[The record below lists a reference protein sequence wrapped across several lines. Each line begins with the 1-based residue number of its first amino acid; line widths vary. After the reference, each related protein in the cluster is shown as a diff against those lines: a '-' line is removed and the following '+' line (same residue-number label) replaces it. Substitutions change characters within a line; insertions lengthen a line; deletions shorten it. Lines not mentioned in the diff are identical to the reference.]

1 MTEPSGGGGG
11 DEKAAGSD
19 VLERLFAL
27 IESRRSADPDRSYVA
42 KLLGKGTAKI
52 AQKFGEEA
60 VEAVIAAALRDRAAT
75 IAESADAL
83 FHLLVLWAD
92 QGIAPAEVWREL
104 VSREGTSGIDEK
116 KARPR
121 K

>member
-1 MTEPSGGGGG
+1 M
-11 DEKAAGSD
+11 SD
-19 VLERLFAL
+19 SDILQRLFTL
-27 IESRRSADPDRSYVA
+27 IESRRTADPEQSYVA

-60 VEAVIAAALRDRAAT
+60 VETVIAATLRDRQAT

-92 QGIAPAEVWREL
+92 QGVAPADVWREL
-104 VSREGTSGIDEK
+104 AGREGSSGIDEK